1 MSFRWNT
8 AERNSVLSRVRSDF
22 EDGIINIYSGTAP
35 TSPDLAKSGTLL
47 LSLTKSGAA
56 VTAGTRSTAKV
67 ATVQITNATQALL
80 YGVKITINGNAATNY
95 DYLNPTPT
103 VGNANAVAMKLAAIL
118 NDVPGLNAIAAGCT
132 VSGDAGWIFLTHE
145 VAGETFTV
153 AATSSEGDKGG
164 VTIDDTGL
172 AAVDLGSLNLGPVDH
187 GVIAKDTGQTW
198 SGTAVA
204 TGTAGYWRLVTSMD
218 DAAAD
223 TAHTQKR
230 IQGNCGIS
238 GTEMTMV
245 STSIVDDVVYSI
257 NTFSLELPELQ
268 TA

>member
-67 ATVQITNATQALL
+67 ATIQLTNATQALV
-80 YGVKITINGNAATNY
+80 YGAKITINGEAATNY
-95 DYLNPTPT
+95 DYTNETPT
-103 VGNANAVAMKLAAIL
+103 IGNANAVAMKLATIL
-118 NDVPGLNAIAAGCT
+118 NAVPGLNAIAAGCT

-145 VAGETFTV
+145 VAGETFTL
-153 AATSSEGDKGG
+153 AKSDNLTGTMD
-164 VTIDDTGL
+164 IDNTGL